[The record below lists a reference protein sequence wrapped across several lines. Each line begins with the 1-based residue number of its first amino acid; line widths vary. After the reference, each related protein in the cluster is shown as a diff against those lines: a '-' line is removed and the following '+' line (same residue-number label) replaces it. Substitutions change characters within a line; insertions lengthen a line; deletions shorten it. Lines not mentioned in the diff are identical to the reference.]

1 MPGNEQSVQFSY
13 AKTDGDK
20 LIHIGA
26 AIRNGKY
33 LCPGCH
39 EPMIPVLGEHKA
51 KHFRHHKAVCSYES
65 YLHQAAKMAIYHR
78 LLNEDT
84 VTLTLARVAQCKSP
98 KADLFAGFHEPCNV
112 FIPARYNLKTLFNQV
127 ELEHHDPETGLK
139 PDVLLTNTN
148 SKAKCYLEIYVTHPC
163 SVEKISSGIP
173 ILEFHV
179 TSEADIT
186 ALISCELSVEET
198 DLTHYNFKPVD
209 RVVDNCLDECK
220 NALVGIDIWSISPNG
235 RLQKHT
241 QKYKDFEHTEVSTS
255 CAWPK
260 ALPSSLQLGRLR
272 DMLQQADPA
281 GVHANCLNCVF
292 ASNWDDGFLNCN
304 KKHARV
310 PYTEA
315 KLCAQYRP
323 LS

>member
-1 MPGNEQSVQFSY
+1 MSVNEKAVQFSY
-13 AKTDGDK
+13 AKTDGNK
-20 LIHIGA
+20 LVHIGA
-26 AIRNGKY
+26 AERNGKY

-39 EPMIPVLGEHKA
+39 EPMVPVLGEHKA
-51 KHFRHHKAVCSYES
+51 RHFRHHKAVCSYES

-127 ELEHHDPETGLK
+127 ELEQHDPETGLK
-139 PDVLLTNTN
+139 PDVLITNTN

-186 ALISCELSVEET
+186 ALINSELSADDT
-198 DLTHYNFKPVD
+198 NLTHYNFKPSG
-209 RVVDNCLDECK
+209 RVVQHCLDQCK
-220 NALVGIDIWSISPNG
+220 HAQVEIDTWKLSATG
-235 RLQKHT
+235 RLQKQT
-241 QKYKDFEHTEVSTS
+241 IKYQNADHTEINPNN
-255 CAWPK
+255 AWPK
-260 ALPSSLQLGRLR
+260 SLAAQEQLTRLR
-272 DMLQQADPA
+272 KLIQEADPA
-281 GVHANCLNCVF
+281 SIHANCVNCVY
-292 ASNWDDGFLNCN
+292 ANNWDDGFLNCN
-304 KKHARV
+304 KKQAKV

-315 KLCAQYRP
+315 KLCAQYRHVK
-323 LS
+323 